1 MTFDLREPP
10 RRRSRLARLA
20 LAFAWFSVLV
30 ALYAFALIRLRL
42 VEPFAAFAA
51 FASGLGIAVIAILLG
66 AAALVVVWTTGLRG
80 GVRAV
85 AAIAIALSV
94 LAGPAYVAARGFG
107 APVLNDVATDLADP
121 PAFTR
126 AVRDRTPGDL
136 PVPGPIP
143 PEQAE
148 RLRAAYG
155 DLQPLKLSQGPDEVS
170 NLVIALVEERGWRTL
185 GPTAY
190 PRGGPPLGRV
200 EAVARTPVLGFED
213 DVVIRVREDGTGSR
227 VDMRSASRLGRGD
240 FGANAE
246 RIRSF
251 LADLKAAAGGG

>member
-10 RRRSRLARLA
+10 RRRSRLAGLA
-20 LAFAWFSVLV
+20 LALAWFAVV
-30 ALYAFALIRLRL
+30 VTLYAFALLRLRL
-42 VEPFAAFAA
+42 VEPFAALAG
-51 FASGLGIAVIAILLG
+51 FASGLGIAALAILLG
-66 AAALVVVWTTGLRG
+66 AVALVVVWTTGLRG
-80 GVRAV
+80 GVRSAL
-85 AAIAIALSV
+85 AIVISLAV
-94 LAGPAYVAARGFG
+94 LAGPAYVAGRGFR

-121 PAFTR
+121 PSFTR
-126 AVRDRTPGDL
+126 AVGDRTPGDL
-136 PVPGPIP
+136 PVPGALS

-148 RLRAAYG
+148 RLRAAYA
-155 DLQPLKLSQGPDEVS
+155 DLQPLKLPQPPDEVS